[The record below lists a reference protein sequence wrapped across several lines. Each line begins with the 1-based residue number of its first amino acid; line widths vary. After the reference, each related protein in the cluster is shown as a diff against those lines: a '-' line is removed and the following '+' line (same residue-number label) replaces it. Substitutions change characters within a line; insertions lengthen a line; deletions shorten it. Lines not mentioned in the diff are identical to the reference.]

1 MTRHFGVFQ
10 FKEGITEEQIEECFA
25 EMRAMVGIIPGLLS
39 MENGPYKSDEGLSDG
54 YTHGFIMTFDS
65 SESRDAYL
73 PPSRTHEAGGIGPTK
88 TRAPRRLRLRR
99 HGWVI
104 SQSLISIPEAEEYQ
118 VHLAGT

>member
-10 FKEGITEEQIEECFA
+10 FKEGITEKQIEECFA
-25 EMRAMVGIIPGLLS
+25 EKRAMVGIIPGLLS

-73 PPSRTHEAGGIGPTK
+73 PHPEHMKRVELVQPKLERLVVFDFDVTAGSSAK
-88 TRAPRRLRLRR
+88 
-99 HGWVI
+99 V
-104 SQSLISIPEAEEYQ
+104 
-118 VHLAGT
+118 